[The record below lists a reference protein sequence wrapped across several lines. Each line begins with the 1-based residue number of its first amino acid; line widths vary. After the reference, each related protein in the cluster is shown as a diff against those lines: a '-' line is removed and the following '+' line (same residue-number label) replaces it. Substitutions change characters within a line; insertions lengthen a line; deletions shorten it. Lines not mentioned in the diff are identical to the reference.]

1 MLKLHRDYKRQNRA
15 NLAVQGSIYAKM
27 NKASIIAMRDRIQDA
42 TNIQISNNPKA
53 ELLKMFDVASSTSE
67 VSYEHFLQAQSEICS
82 KTCDKYASEQYSS
95 LTRCSTFNENITLVQ
110 SISKFI
116 INDKMV
122 GMVNNIVGNF
132 DQSGKI

>member
-42 TNIQISNNPKA
+42 TNIQISNDTKA

-82 KTCDKYASEQYSS
+82 KTCDKYANEQYSS
-95 LTRCSTFNENITLVQ
+95 LVRCYVFKENINLVQ
-110 SISKFI
+110 SISKSI
-116 INDKMV
+116 ITDKMV
-122 GMVNNIVGNF
+122 EMVNNMVGNF